1 MTKKLTKME
10 KFEMVRAE
18 LSDPM
23 LVEFIEA
30 EMALLAKRN
39 AKSGTGVAKPT
50 AKQEANAEVKA
61 LIVEFLKAHPENAYT
76 IAMLQEEVPVLKG
89 TSNQYASALLSQL
102 VKAEAVVKEYV
113 KRKPVFSIAE

>member
-18 LSDPM
+18 LTSPE

-39 AKSGTGVAKPT
+39 GSRSESAKPT
-50 AKQEANAEVKA
+50 AKQIANAGVKET
-61 LIVEFLKAHPENAYT
+61 IVAFLKAHPDNAYT
-76 IAMLQEEVPVLKG
+76 ISMLQEEVDGLKG
-89 TSNQYASALLSQL
+89 TSNQYVSSLMTQL
-102 VKAEAVVKEYV
+102 VKAGTVVRETV
-113 KRKPVFSIAE
+113 KRKSVFSIA

>member
-18 LSDPM
+18 LTSPE

-39 AKSGTGVAKPT
+39 SSRGESKPT
-50 AKQEANAEVKA
+50 AKQVANEGVKA
-61 LIVEFLKAHPENAYT
+61 AILAFLKAHPENAYT
-76 IAMLQEEVPVLKG
+76 VSMLQEEVAELKG
-89 TSNQYASALLSQL
+89 TSNQYVSSLMSQL
-102 VKAEAVVKEYV
+102 VKAEAVVRETV
-113 KRKPVFSIAE
+113 KRKSVFSAA